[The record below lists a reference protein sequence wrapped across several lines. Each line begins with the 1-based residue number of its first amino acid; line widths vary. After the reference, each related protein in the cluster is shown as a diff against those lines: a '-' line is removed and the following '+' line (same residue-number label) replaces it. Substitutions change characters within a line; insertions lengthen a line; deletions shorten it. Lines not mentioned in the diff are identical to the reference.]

1 LDELDLK
8 ESSEFKIL
16 VDGQIMTMEEVNRT
30 INRIDIDQA
39 GTLSQKEA

>member
-1 LDELDLK
+1 MSLVTEIKAWFDELDLK

-30 INRIDIDQA
+30 I
-39 GTLSQKEA
+39 K